1 MSSSHLPANDFR
13 PPFFDEAGR
22 TVTKAVVAAVM
33 RSFFLNY
40 FGLACEKLATVAE
53 AAPAQTETVEPCYE
67 DAMLAA
73 IDEDLRL
80 KG

>member
-1 MSSSHLPANDFR
+1 
-13 PPFFDEAGR
+13 
-22 TVTKAVVAAVM
+22 
-33 RSFFLNY
+33 
-40 FGLACEKLATVAE
+40 LACEKLATVAE
-53 AAPAQTETVEPCYE
+53 SAPAQTETVEPYYE